1 MIVQNGRQ
9 TCFLFPCQSSPLPL
23 SQAELINLSTPAARP
38 QRSPK
43 NTLAVSCFCASGE
56 FYLMLFLRRHLI
68 ENFYTPSSFFI
79 TNYVTRSPFLLVW
92 SEERGPT
99 LLFRDTSLRSRTKAS
114 ETLNLPRPDGSLL
127 VLNSLS
133 IFNSV
138 QFQDFLLF
146 LTSWYWRLKVEGVI
160 STSYVPRKFGGTLQ
174 KNREFEDCVTGDEVS
189 FCNVSF
195 IGFSYLLHFF
205 FFLRREHQFCSRLV
219 LQWTGDWFDVTNQYC
234 KLIPRV
240 FFADQLTKL
249 VCCPFCR
256 SELHFHP
263 K

>member
-1 MIVQNGRQ
+1 MAARHAFYFRAKVHPCRCLRRSSL
-9 TCFLFPCQSSPLPL
+9 TFLRPLPALKGAQRIL
-23 SQAELINLSTPAARP
+23 SLSP
-38 QRSPK
+38 
-43 NTLAVSCFCASGE
+43 VFCASGE

-146 LTSWYWRLKVEGVI
+146 LTS
-160 STSYVPRKFGGTLQ
+160 
-174 KNREFEDCVTGDEVS
+174 
-189 FCNVSF
+189 
-195 IGFSYLLHFF
+195 
-205 FFLRREHQFCSRLV
+205 
-219 LQWTGDWFDVTNQYC
+219 
-234 KLIPRV
+234 
-240 FFADQLTKL
+240 
-249 VCCPFCR
+249 
-256 SELHFHP
+256 
-263 K
+263 